1 MQRVQPRRR
10 ATAPV
15 GVLRRLRP
23 EADSRSLIAMGAI
36 RTVGVLGNHL
46 PRQCGIATFTTHLT
60 DAIAVEFPVLDCF
73 VLAMNDGSHRHPY
86 PARVRFEIAENDVAS
101 YRRAADYLNVNAVD
115 VVCVQHEYGIFGGK
129 AGSHVLALLR
139 ELRMPIVTT
148 LHTILSE
155 PNPLQLG
162 VMNELTELSE
172 RLVVMSA
179 HGAELLREVHNVPSR
194 KIDLIPHGI
203 PSLPSVSRSK
213 DQLGVEGKSVILT
226 FGLLSPDKGIE
237 SVIDALPTILERYPN
252 TIYIVLGATHPHVKE
267 RHGETYRLMLELRAQ
282 RLRVDSSIIFH
293 DRFVSK
299 GELIEFLSAADVY
312 ITPYLKP
319 EQITSGTLAY
329 AVGAGKAV
337 ISTPYLYAREL
348 LADGRGILVPW
359 RDPHAIAREVVDLL
373 GDDARRLALSER
385 AAAHGRSMVWPAV
398 ARRYAESFE
407 RARAEHADGLRT
419 VFQARTLAER
429 PAELPEIDL
438 EHVRL
443 MSDGTGVL
451 QHAAFSVPRYDA
463 G

>member
-148 LHTILSE
+148 LHTILAE
-155 PNPLQLG
+155 PNAQQRG
-162 VMNELTELSE
+162 VMDELVRLSE
-172 RLVVMSA
+172 RLVVMTATGVS
-179 HGAELLREVHNVPSR
+179 LLRDVYGAPAG

-203 PSLPSVSRSK
+203 PAVPSASASK
-213 DQLGVEGKSVILT
+213 DRLGV
-226 FGLLSPDKGIE
+226 
-237 SVIDALPTILERYPN
+237 R
-252 TIYIVLGATHPHVKE
+252 
-267 RHGETYRLMLELRAQ
+267 
-282 RLRVDSSIIFH
+282 
-293 DRFVSK
+293 
-299 GELIEFLSAADVY
+299 
-312 ITPYLKP
+312 
-319 EQITSGTLAY
+319 
-329 AVGAGKAV
+329 
-337 ISTPYLYAREL
+337 
-348 LADGRGILVPW
+348 
-359 RDPHAIAREVVDLL
+359 
-373 GDDARRLALSER
+373 
-385 AAAHGRSMVWPAV
+385 
-398 ARRYAESFE
+398 
-407 RARAEHADGLRT
+407 
-419 VFQARTLAER
+419 
-429 PAELPEIDL
+429 
-438 EHVRL
+438 
-443 MSDGTGVL
+443 
-451 QHAAFSVPRYDA
+451 
-463 G
+463 